1 MVTRSKVGKNIIILV
16 ANLKDDQ
23 NHFSSSVD
31 VKSKVFFYISCNSDL
46 LVVVIY
52 VFKVSDWGADSL
64 KRVGIVSFIL
74 GALIVYSIWRA
85 EEDQVGPSS
94 VATQGVVQTGVSE
107 PWRGD
112 AD

>member
-1 MVTRSKVGKNIIILV
+1 MLRNQTFIKGIIKRAGSTYCGRLNKERSVTYLVVTRSKVGKNIIILV

-52 VFKVSDWGADSL
+52 VFKVSD
-64 KRVGIVSFIL
+64 
-74 GALIVYSIWRA
+74 
-85 EEDQVGPSS
+85 
-94 VATQGVVQTGVSE
+94 
-107 PWRGD
+107 
-112 AD
+112 